1 MQRIQSIA
9 YANAM
14 LGFAISGEL
23 GFEALNLWAED
34 ELPGFGNAPIRSVKL
49 IFEFEILQSQ
59 IKKRDVHP
67 VTFHWLSERSLDPT
81 LVVFRLSHKDTS
93 SRFAATRLSLPIISA
108 LLYGQ
113 AH

>member
-14 LGFAISGEL
+14 LGFAVSGEL

-49 IFEFEILQSQ
+49 IFEFEIL
-59 IKKRDVHP
+59 
-67 VTFHWLSERSLDPT
+67 RS
-81 LVVFRLSHKDTS
+81 
-93 SRFAATRLSLPIISA
+93 
-108 LLYGQ
+108 
-113 AH
+113 